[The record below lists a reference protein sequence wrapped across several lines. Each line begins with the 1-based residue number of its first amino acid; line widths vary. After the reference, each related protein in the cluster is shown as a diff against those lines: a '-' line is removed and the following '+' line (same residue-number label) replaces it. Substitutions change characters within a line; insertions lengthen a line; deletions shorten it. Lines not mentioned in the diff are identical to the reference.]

1 MSCPRSPRTSVCLSP
16 LPANEASRTPRILL
30 GGQHQ
35 PTLLRH
41 LEGLSRR
48 KGQARAFLIQFTE
61 TCCHLAQYGND
72 RFDLAVVQAPASAE
86 AAEVIGHLTRIAR
99 QGLITR
105 R

>member
-1 MSCPRSPRTSVCLSP
+1 LSP

-72 RFDLAVVQAPASAE
+72 RFDLAVIQAPASAE

>member
-1 MSCPRSPRTSVCLSP
+1 MSCPRTSVCLSP
-16 LPANEASRTPRILL
+16 LPGNQASRTPRILL
-30 GGQHQ
+30 GGRHQ

-48 KGQARAFLIQFTE
+48 KGQARAFLIQFADSD
-61 TCCHLAQYGND
+61 CHLAQYGND
-72 RFDLAVVQAPASAE
+72 RFDLAVIQAPAPDE

>member
-1 MSCPRSPRTSVCLSP
+1 MSCPRTSVCLSP
-16 LPANEASRTPRILL
+16 LAIEPAARTPRILL
-30 GGQHQ
+30 GGSHQ

-48 KGQARAFLIQFTE
+48 KGQARAFLIQFADIHE
-61 TCCHLAQYGND
+61 QADLARYGND
-72 RFDLAVVQAPASAE
+72 RFDLAVIQAPT
-86 AAEVIGHLTRIAR
+86 AAMADQVIAQLTRIAR